1 MTFCQYIMHKQN
13 NKDQLSLTS
22 TRDALHYG
30 VLQTSQVDAQY
41 DRTMLTTLRV
51 ESRQFAATAPAFN
64 LPHMHLAPPLG

>member
-30 VLQTSQVDAQY
+30 VLQTSQVDAQC
-41 DRTMLTTLRV
+41 DK
-51 ESRQFAATAPAFN
+51 
-64 LPHMHLAPPLG
+64 LAIEPS